1 MDLNV
6 YCCFNYQNVQRLE
19 SIQRHEGNF
28 FYSLTLCRSVTGE
41 YFHLFYNRHLPQ
53 EQWGTEVCKFEEKQD
68 SSLNWELNYKGSLL
82 ICCRF

>member
-6 YCCFNYQNVQRLE
+6 YCCFNYQNVRRLE

-41 YFHLFYNRHLPQ
+41 YFHLSYNRHLPQ

-68 SSLNWELNYKGSLL
+68 SSLNWELNCKGSLL